1 MVTVTDEGG
10 KLVARADG
18 TTGSEGF
25 IFTNSYS
32 TSTSYELQGGLEIV
46 KTLEGKD
53 LHAGMF
59 GFTVTGEDPASTEKL
74 KALLRAD
81 KDKGELAVTNDE
93 PQADGT
99 SYTGILGGLTF
110 ATGDVGKTFTYKVV
124 ENNGKQRGY
133 TYDSTY
139 WTVEIAVKS
148 RGDGSLYTVTTVK
161 HYDANEVEEPRDT
174 KPFSSEKSVAKAKV
188 FFTNNY
194 AATG

>member
-1 MVTVTDEGG
+1 MTVTVTDEGG

-32 TSTSYELQGGLEIV
+32 TSTSYELQGGLEIA
-46 KTLEGKD
+46 KTLKGKD

-59 GFTVTGEDPASTEKL
+59 GFTVTADADSTEYADSTEKL

-110 ATGDVGKTFTYKVV
+110 ATGDVGKTFTYRVV
-124 ENNGKQRGY
+124 ENNGKQG
-133 TYDSTY
+133 
-139 WTVEIAVKS
+139 
-148 RGDGSLYTVTTVK
+148 G
-161 HYDANEVEEPRDT
+161 
-174 KPFSSEKSVAKAKV
+174 
-188 FFTNNY
+188 
-194 AATG
+194 